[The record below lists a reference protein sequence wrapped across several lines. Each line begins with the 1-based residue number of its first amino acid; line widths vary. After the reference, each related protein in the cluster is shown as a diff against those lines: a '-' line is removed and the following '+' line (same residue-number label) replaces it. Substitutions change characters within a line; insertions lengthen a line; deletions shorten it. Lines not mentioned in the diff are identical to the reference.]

1 MNMLYREEDLLA
13 NMDRIMR
20 LLRRRPAGK
29 QRLGRGGY
37 RLLHIVARNEGISTR
52 ELARRLGV
60 RPSSLNERLV
70 RLEEKEILVRERDE
84 EDQRVFIV
92 RMLPA
97 GDALLDEVSADRR
110 QMLATIGQILTAE
123 EMEMM
128 TELAVKLGDGLEAR
142 SRGAGASR
150 AGKGGAQDVDQE
162 EKK

>member
-1 MNMLYREEDLLA
+1 
-13 NMDRIMR
+13 
-20 LLRRRPAGK
+20 
-29 QRLGRGGY
+29 
-37 RLLHIVARNEGISTR
+37 
-52 ELARRLGV
+52 
-60 RPSSLNERLV
+60 
-70 RLEEKEILVRERDE
+70 
-84 EDQRVFIV
+84 
-92 RMLPA
+92 MLPA